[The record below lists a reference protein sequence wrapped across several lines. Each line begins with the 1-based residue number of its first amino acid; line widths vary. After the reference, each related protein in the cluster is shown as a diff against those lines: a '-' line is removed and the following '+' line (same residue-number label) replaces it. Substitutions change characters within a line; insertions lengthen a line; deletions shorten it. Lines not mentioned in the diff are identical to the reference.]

1 MKIVFDEIEKTV
13 IPNFKG
19 GEKEFSTHMFT
30 DSMCKIMRGTLEKG
44 ASIGLHTHETSSEMI
59 FILEGEG
66 TVLYDGETEILPKG
80 SCHYCPKGHTH
91 SLMNKNDA
99 PLVFFAV
106 VPEQS

>member
-66 TVLYDGETEILPKG
+66 RFCMTAKPRFCPKARVTTAPKG
-80 SCHYCPKGHTH
+80 IPT
-91 SLMNKNDA
+91 
-99 PLVFFAV
+99 P
-106 VPEQS
+106 